1 MLYLTDYWY
10 CTIGMIKSRI
20 PQSFYFHA
28 KIIWFTNNW
37 TKNFDVNWQVN
48 ILFLPLSFYCVYKAA
63 SSSCSKGM
71 KEGSVKWDDED
82 TIKRFITIKVDM
94 TLMDFPRVDLLKGS
108 WASRVLKPKWFSVQ
122 DTEIQTRGML
132 LY

>member
-1 MLYLTDYWY
+1 
-10 CTIGMIKSRI
+10 
-20 PQSFYFHA
+20 
-28 KIIWFTNNW
+28 
-37 TKNFDVNWQVN
+37 
-48 ILFLPLSFYCVYKAA
+48 
-63 SSSCSKGM
+63 M